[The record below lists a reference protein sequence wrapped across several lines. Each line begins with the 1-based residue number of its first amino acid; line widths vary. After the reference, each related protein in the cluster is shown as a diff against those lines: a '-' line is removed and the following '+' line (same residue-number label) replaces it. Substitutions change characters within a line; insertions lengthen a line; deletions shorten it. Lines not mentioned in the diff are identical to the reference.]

1 MTDKEIIR
9 IILIEDDEV
18 IRNGYSFL
26 LGQVEGYEIIS
37 AYGSCEEAIQNL
49 RVDNPDVVLLDV
61 ELPGINGVEAIPLLK
76 SIVPFANILVLTVH
90 DSQKTVFEAF
100 SNGAAGY
107 ITKNTPPPKILE
119 AIREVYEGGS
129 PMSVNIARLVV
140 ESFQKSKESPL
151 SKRETEVLK
160 LISYGKNRAQIA
172 DELFINIS
180 TVKTHIK
187 NIYAKLD
194 VDTRDKALNNAR
206 RDRLI

>member
-1 MTDKEIIR
+1 MTDKENIR

-26 LGQVEGYEIIS
+26 LGQVDGYEIIS
-37 AYGSCEEAIQNL
+37 TYGSCEEAVKNL
-49 RVDNPDVVLLDV
+49 RVDNPDVILLDV

-107 ITKNTPPPKILE
+107 ITKNTPPLKILE
-119 AIREVYEGGS
+119 AIKEVYEGGS

-172 DELFINIS
+172 EELFINVS

-187 NIYAKLD
+187 NIYVKLD
-194 VDTRDKALNNAR
+194 VDTRDKALKNAR